1 MEACSTW
8 VSAEIHLPELC
19 GVGVGEVPAPK
30 VAAFAAAG
38 GAQAL
43 LVEGE
48 GEDFAGGDVAH
59 VVGLGKLGDGELA
72 VGKGDRGLG
81 PCAAERGALAK
92 EEAQV
97 LNRLG
102 FAVDGVGGV
111 EQRGELYD
119 RRQERAVGI
128 RAKAER
134 ADAGYFLSC
143 RFS

>member
-1 MEACSTW
+1 M
-8 VSAEIHLPELC
+8 
-19 GVGVGEVPAPK
+19 
-30 VAAFAAAG
+30 AAG
-38 GAQAL
+38 AAIEFRRERAELG
-43 LVEGE
+43 
-48 GEDFAGGDVAH
+48 GEDRIVAIH
-59 VVGLGKLGDGELA
+59 
-72 VGKGDRGLG
+72 DRRLQ

-102 FAVDGVGGV
+102 FAVDGVGDV

-119 RRQERAVGI
+119 RRDFSTTGGEERAVGI

>member
-1 MEACSTW
+1 M
-8 VSAEIHLPELC
+8 EIHLPELC
-19 GVGVGEVPAPK
+19 RVGVGEVPAPK

-48 GEDFAGGDVAH
+48 GEDFAGGDVAY

-119 RRQERAVGI
+119 RRDFSTTGGWNGPSASARKRSAPMRAT
-128 RAKAER
+128 
-134 ADAGYFLSC
+134 S
-143 RFS
+143 

>member
-1 MEACSTW
+1 M
-8 VSAEIHLPELC
+8 EIHLPELC
-19 GVGVGEVPAPK
+19 RVGVGEVPAPK

-48 GEDFAGGDVAH
+48 GGDVAH
-59 VVGLGKLGDGELA
+59 VVGLGKLGDGELT

-119 RRQERAVGI
+119 RRDLSTTGGWNGPSASARKRSAPMRAT
-128 RAKAER
+128 
-134 ADAGYFLSC
+134 S
-143 RFS
+143 

>member
-1 MEACSTW
+1 ME
-8 VSAEIHLPELC
+8 IPLPELC
-19 GVGVGEVPAPK
+19 GVGEVPAPK

-48 GEDFAGGDVAH
+48 GGDVAH
-59 VVGLGKLGDGELA
+59 VVGLGKLGDGELT

-119 RRQERAVGI
+119 RRDFSTTGGWNGPSASARKRSAPMRAT
-128 RAKAER
+128 
-134 ADAGYFLSC
+134 S
-143 RFS
+143 

>member
-1 MEACSTW
+1 ME
-8 VSAEIHLPELC
+8 IPLPELC
-19 GVGVGEVPAPK
+19 GVGEVPAPK
-30 VAAFAAAG
+30 GAAFAAAG

-48 GEDFAGGDVAH
+48 GGDVAH
-59 VVGLGKLGDGELA
+59 VVGLGKLGDGELT

-119 RRQERAVGI
+119 RRDFSTTGGEERAVGI